1 MRFTL
6 VMLLLLAAMSPMLGN
21 GLVLDETV
29 APSFTTS
36 NGVEVIDEIE
46 PNNANTTGQDVYP
59 GDVVRGSVDMWNDA
73 HDWYNVWLE
82 PGQTLLLTLSHASG
96 DGVSMS
102 VWDEEN
108 TNHGTSNPSK
118 TRDTLFLDETASEVG
133 GQYSVSIN
141 ATMTEAGG
149 GAYVL
154 EIDAGY
160 TVDWYA
166 PEAGWFVSSEQYDAK
181 GNLMYTSSLSSYQF
195 AESAS
200 TTVQSA
206 PVWTTGDFW
215 NTSVSMPSVIGTYDE
230 YHQMTVTGSDTVDG
244 IDCYR
249 VSLEGKS
256 TLTISIFGME
266 TKHIDEESGV
276 ACFAK
281 STLALVHENVTMTSS
296 TETSGGIGA
305 MSSDETAGRSCTD
318 EFGDPD
324 ADCDGVTD
332 DWDDCPGTAAGADV
346 DAWGCSDAQNSGGGG
361 GGDADT
367 DGDGVPDSS
376 DACPNDPADPQN
388 DADGDGCSDSS
399 GGGGDGG
406 GGDGTADADGD
417 GVSDAEDSCPD
428 TASGATVDVF
438 GCSDAQNGGS
448 GGGGSG
454 GSGGGDGGFGGG
466 MGGGCTP
473 SPTDMSQK
481 TVIRS
486 DLVYADGGLDAFKFP
501 LSEGTVW
508 SEATVGSGTMSL
520 SVEMGGCPI
529 MSIDLEGSDALPL
542 NHRHLGTQDFTVDS
556 TTLTANG
563 IQTFAGREGNNDWAT
578 PDFTL
583 LPSVVDDVAR
593 MGLPFAAWITTV
605 GFNEFDANV
614 NLSATV
620 NADNAP
626 VTFSTPTLGL
636 DELGAVVVDTMN
648 MSSGEY
654 TLTITGT
661 HDGRERAVTVPFTVD
676 NDPDF
681 AIATMDPWIMVPGGV
696 PWVVPTPIFVEPVN
710 GFGADV
716 SLSVVVPEGL
726 GITGELD
733 FARGSAPF
741 MAVLTLTLPDN
752 LTVGDYTVVVSG
764 TSGETVRS
772 DEITFTVTEIP
783 EFSVELDNREQELID
798 GDLSIGGAIDAH
810 NGLDLALGGVV
821 DIIIEPYN
829 EALLES
835 AVITWGAIDANG
847 DLTFDVVF
855 TVDETIPRH
864 NYTVQLNVVSLD
876 GGIAH
881 SASVVFVTE
890 SSTLDGTA
898 EAADDSAVVSG
909 NTEEHDGEDTAAG
922 DVGSGADDSN
932 GDGNDGGN
940 GDDNA
945 GDNGDGEGG
954 SSDGQSSNTALIV
967 GSSLG
972 VLILAAAVA
981 FLVMRGRGDAGGKD
995 FLQPNL
1001 AAPGMQAGMVQQ
1013 PAMGMQPMV
1022 QQQTMAQP
1030 MMQQPQQAM
1039 PQAAVQPQP
1048 AVQQPMVQP
1057 AAPAAVQPQPA
1068 VQPQQVAH
1076 APAPPTQM
1084 QTAPPPPAQPTTVP
1098 DYTGLQPGGT
1108 YDQSTGQTIYVQPD
1122 GTRWQMMPD
1131 GSFTRLG

>member
-1 MRFTL
+1 M
-6 VMLLLLAAMSPMLGN
+6 
-21 GLVLDETV
+21 
-29 APSFTTS
+29 
-36 NGVEVIDEIE
+36 
-46 PNNANTTGQDVYP
+46 
-59 GDVVRGSVDMWNDA
+59 
-73 HDWYNVWLE
+73 
-82 PGQTLLLTLSHASG
+82 
-96 DGVSMS
+96 
-102 VWDEEN
+102 
-108 TNHGTSNPSK
+108 
-118 TRDTLFLDETASEVG
+118 
-133 GQYSVSIN
+133 
-141 ATMTEAGG
+141 
-149 GAYVL
+149 
-154 EIDAGY
+154 
-160 TVDWYA
+160 
-166 PEAGWFVSSEQYDAK
+166 
-181 GNLMYTSSLSSYQF
+181 
-195 AESAS
+195 
-200 TTVQSA
+200 
-206 PVWTTGDFW
+206 
-215 NTSVSMPSVIGTYDE
+215 
-230 YHQMTVTGSDTVDG
+230 
-244 IDCYR
+244 
-249 VSLEGKS
+249 
-256 TLTISIFGME
+256 
-266 TKHIDEESGV
+266 
-276 ACFAK
+276 
-281 STLALVHENVTMTSS
+281 
-296 TETSGGIGA
+296 
-305 MSSDETAGRSCTD
+305 
-318 EFGDPD
+318 
-324 ADCDGVTD
+324 
-332 DWDDCPGTAAGADV
+332 
-346 DAWGCSDAQNSGGGG
+346 
-361 GGDADT
+361 
-367 DGDGVPDSS
+367 PDSS

-388 DADGDGCSDSS
+388 DADGDGCPDSS
-399 GGGGDGG
+399 GGGGDGS
-406 GGDGTADADGD
+406 GDGSADADGD
-417 GVSDAEDSCPD
+417 GVSDADDSCPD

-448 GGGGSG
+448 GGGSG

-466 MGGGCTP
+466 MGGGCNP
-473 SPTDMSQK
+473 SGTDMSQK

-486 DLVYADGGLDAFKFP
+486 DLVYANGGLDAFKFP

-520 SVEMGGCPI
+520 SVEMNGCAI

-542 NHRHLGTQDFTVDS
+542 NHRHLGTQDFTVNS

-626 VTFSTPTLGL
+626 VTFSTPALGL

-661 HDGRERAVTVPFTVD
+661 QDGRERAVTVPFTVD

-764 TSGETVRS
+764 TSGDTVRS

-881 SASVVFVTE
+881 SASVVFVTQ

-932 GDGNDGGN
+932 GDGNGNGDGDGN

-945 GDNGDGEGG
+945 GGNDDGDGG
-954 SSDGQSSNTALIV
+954 SSDGQSSNTGLIV

-972 VLILAAAVA
+972 VLILAAGVA

-1013 PAMGMQPMV
+1013 PAMGMQPM
-1022 QQQTMAQP
+1022 
-1030 MMQQPQQAM
+1030 MQQPQQTM

-1048 AVQQPMVQP
+1048 AVQQTMVQP

-1068 VQPQQVAH
+1068 VQPQQVVH